1 MFPYNDRHQVYD
13 WLVPLRERLRMHYT
27 PHLSR
32 HAMATELR
40 GMGMDRKDVA
50 ERGLWRDERSVD
62 RYDHH
67 RVGAV
72 PGHGVSDLLAKKRG

>member
-1 MFPYNDRHQVYD
+1 
-13 WLVPLRERLRMHYT
+13 
-27 PHLSR
+27 
-32 HAMATELR
+32 MATELR

-67 RVGAV
+67 RAGAV
-72 PGHGVSDLLAKKRG
+72 PGHGVSDLLAKKQG